1 MMSPEAATA
10 DHVYRRIRHEIV
22 EGAFLPGHVLK
33 LGQLTEAFGTSATPV
48 RDALNRLVG
57 ERLVNLLPGGGF
69 QVRPL
74 GPARLISLYAWHGA
88 LARLALGTRWSNS
101 VKEQLG
107 ALRRDVDKSGQLAS
121 VTGAFFAILASATRN
136 EELEAALTAASH
148 ALTRARAL
156 EHLLIPGAVDELAL
170 LMAKIEVNDI
180 TAARHAMAG
189 YHRARIRRSRQIH
202 KMMQA

>member
-1 MMSPEAATA
+1 MSPEAATA

-57 ERLVNLLPGGGF
+57 ERLVDLLPGGGF
-69 QVRPL
+69 RVRPL
-74 GPARLISLYAWHGA
+74 GPARLVSLYAWHGA
-88 LARLALGTRWSNS
+88 LAQLALDTRWPKS
-101 VKEQLG
+101 VKEHLG

-121 VTGAFFAILASATRN
+121 VTGAFFAILAAATRN
-136 EELEAALTAASH
+136 EELEAAMTAASH
-148 ALTRARAL
+148 ALARARAL
-156 EHLLIPGAVDELAL
+156 EHLLIPGAVDELAQ
-170 LMAKIEVNDI
+170 LMATIEANDSA
-180 TAARHAMAG
+180 AARHAMTG
-189 YHRARIRRSRQIH
+189 YHRARIRQSHQIH